1 MAGTVHVAKAAA
13 LRPAVT
19 ATTGGAGNIPVSI
32 AEDIVSFT
40 ASVLAVVIPVFIG
53 ALLILFLA
61 LVIWR
66 LWLRADKAET
76 A

>member
-1 MAGTVHVAKAAA
+1 VHVAKAAA

-32 AEDIVSFT
+32 AEDLIAFF
-40 ASVLAVVIPVFIG
+40 ASVFAVLLPIVMGSILVI
-53 ALLILFLA
+53 LLA
-61 LVIWR
+61 LVLWWLWR
-66 LWLRADKAET
+66 RTDKVRT